1 MEDFV
6 VSRLGKISLL
16 YGFCSIILWGCN
28 SGCVSTVADSPEE
41 TGSVPSETTVE
52 LNPGPGSLDSP
63 EEPVDPIDWDDC
75 GGRLGDH
82 PCDFTFVDQ
91 NNNDWSLYENY
102 GTVMLLDFS
111 TMWCY
116 YCKVAAGHV
125 QQMQDQYGSE
135 DFLWVTVLVDNSAGD
150 PPSLAEI
157 QSWASTYGITSAP
170 VLAGD
175 RSIVDL
181 TAEDGF
187 PLSSWP
193 TFVII
198 DRDMTIYYGIHG
210 WSEEIVT
217 QKIEELLYTT
227 E

>member
-1 MEDFV
+1 M
-6 VSRLGKISLL
+6 SRLGKISLL
-16 YGFCSIILWGCN
+16 CGLCSIILWGCN

-41 TGSVPSETTVE
+41 TGSTSSENTPEVPDIS
-52 LNPGPGSLDSP
+52 GPGTLDSP
-63 EEPVDPIDWDDC
+63 EEPDPIDWDDC
-75 GGRLGDH
+75 GGKVGDH
-82 PCDFTFVDQ
+82 PCDFTFIDQ
-91 NNNDWSLYENY
+91 NNNDWSLYDNY

-125 QQMQDQYGSE
+125 QQMQDQYGPE
-135 DFLWVTVLVDNSAGD
+135 GFLWVSVLVDNTAGD

-170 VLAGD
+170 ILAGD
-175 RSIVDL
+175 RSIIDT
-181 TAEDGF
+181 TAEDGY
-187 PLSSWP
+187 PLTSWP

-198 DRDMTIYYGIHG
+198 DSDMTIYYGLRG
-210 WSEEIVT
+210 WSEEIIT
-217 QKIEELLYTT
+217 QKIEELLYTL